1 MDFPTFIGCILPYY
15 LLVWS
20 WVVSLVALVVK
31 NLLANTGDTREVGL
45 IPASGRTPGEGHG
58 KPFFSILAWRI
69 PWTEEPDGLW
79 SMGSQRV
86 GHDWSGFTH
95 THTYTHTHTHTH
107 IHTHTVEERTFTVWE
122 EVNQNCHFA
131 NILFCINCSIFIFHT
146 SKMKNLVKRISNCFQ
161 S

>member
-1 MDFPTFIGCILPYY
+1 MGYGPWAHKELDITE
-15 LLVWS
+15 
-20 WVVSLVALVVK
+20 VASH
-31 NLLANTGDTREVGL
+31 
-45 IPASGRTPGEGHG
+45 I
-58 KPFFSILAWRI
+58 
-69 PWTEEPDGLW
+69 
-79 SMGSQRV
+79 
-86 GHDWSGFTH
+86 H
-95 THTYTHTHTHTH
+95 THTHTHTHTH